1 MNKNLS
7 KKTAVSAAVSATV
20 VTAPAINP
28 ADVKV
33 WETMGR
39 EAAIRDTQDEAALAV
54 ARVILKDAPYATW
67 IAFGKAFMDGAK
79 ETHRNPENLLHRVIY
94 APLAGE
100 GIKRPVSPTSSNAR
114 VVSDAAKAVA
124 EAKAA
129 SAKALVEMDDADL
142 AKETSAGKADPARM
156 AALWGEMQRR
166 AKEVTKAAAKVEREA
181 KSKARKAVVE
191 VIDSLT
197 VAEMQK
203 VQTFASALVAK
214 RK

>member
-1 MNKNLS
+1 
-7 KKTAVSAAVSATV
+7 
-20 VTAPAINP
+20 
-28 ADVKV
+28 
-33 WETMGR
+33 
-39 EAAIRDTQDEAALAV
+39 
-54 ARVILKDAPYATW
+54 
-67 IAFGKAFMDGAK
+67 
-79 ETHRNPENLLHRVIY
+79 
-94 APLAGE
+94 
-100 GIKRPVSPTSSNAR
+100 
-114 VVSDAAKAVA
+114 VA